1 MASETMAVVSAVPEP
16 CSDTVVS
23 APGKD
28 EDEEIGTAAN
38 EKRLTT
44 FPSEQLPKGPKGGL
58 MTLIVLVLS
67 ALLLLIFLLVP
78 LDAEKY
84 PQASKGLAV
93 MLITALWWVTEIVPL
108 SITSLLPMVLYPL
121 LGIVKASTLAGK
133 FFKGTSFLFIAGFFI
148 GLAVERWG
156 LHKRFVCMVVTRAGR
171 RVEFLIAGFML
182 STWLLSM
189 WISNTATILCIMPMV
204 EAFLD
209 SLPAG
214 HERFQG
220 GFLLAVGY
228 AATIGGIATP
238 VGTPTNGIF
247 MDQFQ
252 TMWPQEEEF
261 SFARFCGCAL
271 PLSVLLLVT
280 VYLMVCVAY
289 VWRGST
295 KIIVDQDMFKEEQAK
310 LGKVTFEQMVVALDL
325 LILIVLWFTASPIG
339 NFKGWK
345 SSVAKELSSGA
356 IGLFFTLPLF
366 FIPCGR
372 WLPQCLQNLVG
383 GDRCKSVCD
392 GPEPNFIMDW
402 ESVKGGFKWEI
413 LFVFGGGAMIA
424 YGTVESGLADLIAGG
439 LAHIGT
445 SLFGFILVITIVV
458 CFVTEI
464 VSNMAT
470 LSIFGSII
478 AATAHA
484 LGYNQVQLVM
494 VVCFAA
500 SCAFMLPMAGG
511 PNMVV
516 YSTGRVSI
524 RYMASF
530 GFFLN
535 ILAIVIGS
543 MYTTWVLP
551 SILGDNYDALPAPS
565 AEQ

>member
-1 MASETMAVVSAVPEP
+1 MTSEEVAVTSAVPASKPEVNLEEP
-16 CSDTVVS
+16 GTEEVVAS
-23 APGKD
+23 G
-28 EDEEIGTAAN
+28 IGAKSRSLPTSPEQHAGGP
-38 EKRLTT
+38 RLGMMT
-44 FPSEQLPKGPKGGL
+44 FV
-58 MTLIVLVLS
+58 VLLLS

-78 LDAEKY
+78 LDAERY
-84 PQASKGLAV
+84 PDASKGMAV

-121 LGIVKASTLAGK
+121 LGVVKASTLAGK

-148 GLAVERWG
+148 GLAIERWG

-189 WISNTATILCIMPMV
+189 WISNTATILCIMPMAT
-204 EAFLD
+204 AFLD
-209 SLPAG
+209 SLPTG
-214 HERFQG
+214 HERFQS
-220 GFLLAVGY
+220 GFLLAIGY

-247 MDQFQ
+247 MDLFEV
-252 TMWPQEEEF
+252 MWPQEDEF
-261 SFARFCGCAL
+261 SFAHFCACAL
-271 PLSVLLLVT
+271 PLSILLLIA

-289 VWRGST
+289 VWRGSDR
-295 KIIVDQDMFKEEQAK
+295 ISVPQDVFREEQAK

-339 NFKGWK
+339 DFKGWK
-345 SSVAKELSSGA
+345 SSVAKELNSGA

-366 FIPCGR
+366 LIPCGR
-372 WLPQCLQNLVG
+372 WLPHRLQTLIG
-383 GDRCKSVCD
+383 EDRCNSVCE
-392 GPEPNFIMDW
+392 GPVPSYIMDW
-402 ESVKGGFKWEI
+402 ESVKKGFKWEI

-439 LAHIGT
+439 LANIGT
-445 SLFGFILVITIVV
+445 GVFGFILVITIVV
-458 CFVTEI
+458 CFVTEV

-478 AATAHA
+478 ATTAHA
-484 LGYNQVQLVM
+484 LGYNQVQLMM

-500 SCAFMLPMAGG
+500 SFAFMLPMAGG

-535 ILAIVIGS
+535 ILAIIIGS
-543 MYTTWVLP
+543 LYTTLVLP
-551 SILGDNYDALPAPS
+551 SILGDAYDTLPAPS
-565 AEQ
+565 AEA